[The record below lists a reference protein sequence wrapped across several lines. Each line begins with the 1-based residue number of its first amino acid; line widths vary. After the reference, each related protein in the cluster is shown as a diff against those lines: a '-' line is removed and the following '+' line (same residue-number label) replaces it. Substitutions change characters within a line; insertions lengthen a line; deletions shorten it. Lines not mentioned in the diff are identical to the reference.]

1 MPSAPTAR
9 DLPLLGDL
17 LAFVSDRL
25 AFVESC
31 AREGDA
37 VSVRFGPKRALMLS
51 HPDLIREVQ
60 VLEPKHFSR
69 GISGAVMRPIVG
81 DGLLLSEGD
90 AWKRQRRIVQ
100 PLFDADRAAGWVPD
114 IVCATDALLARW
126 RDGDERDVDREMHRL
141 TLDIAARL
149 FLGIASADDGTLHP
163 VLGSIVERGLFRS
176 PIPLGP
182 LARFRRADQERRALD
197 DLIFSTIA
205 ASRRGQPAGIVG
217 ALARTGASD
226 REIRDQIMTLLVTA
240 EDTTASALTWI
251 WHVLS
256 QDERVERAVR
266 DEDTAGGPDRPYL
279 AAVLTE
285 TLRLYPPVIGEA
297 REAIR
302 ECEIGGVRVRPGDLV
317 MFSQWVVH
325 RDPRWFSRP
334 DAFLPE
340 RWSDGLEDRLHPF
353 AYFPFGG
360 GRRVCVGRTLATT
373 IAMTVVPMV
382 LRRFR
387 LCGTPGHR
395 PRIEAVVTPR
405 PRGGLSLRL
414 RERAA

>member
-1 MPSAPTAR
+1 V
-9 DLPLLGDL
+9 GDL

-25 AFVESC
+25 AFVEAC

-37 VSVRFGPKRALMLS
+37 VKVRFGPKRALVLS

-60 VLEPKHFSR
+60 VLEPKHFIR
-69 GISGAVMRPIVG
+69 GITGAVMRPIVG
-81 DGLLLSEGD
+81 EGLLLSEGD
-90 AWKRQRRIVQ
+90 TWKRQRRDVQ
-100 PLFDADRAAGWVPD
+100 PLFATDRAAAWVPH
-114 IVCATDALLARW
+114 IARATDALLSRW
-126 RDGDERDVDREMHRL
+126 HDGDERDVHREMHRL

-149 FLGIASADDGTLHP
+149 FLGIASGDDGALHP
-163 VLGSIVERGLFRS
+163 VLASIIERELFRT

-182 LARFRRADQERRALD
+182 LGRFLRADEERRMLD
-197 DLIFSTIA
+197 DLIFGTIA
-205 ASRRGQPAGIVG
+205 ASRSGQPVGIVG
-217 ALARTGASD
+217 ALAQTGASD

-266 DEDTAGGPDRPYL
+266 DEDAAAGPERPYL

-325 RDPRWFSRP
+325 RDPRWFERP
-334 DAFLPE
+334 ETFVPE
-340 RWSDGLEDRLHPF
+340 RWLDGLEDRLHPF

-387 LCGTPGHR
+387 LCGTPGYR

-414 RERAA
+414 RERPAPRAA